1 MEWTCFVLGWMLTY
15 CEFIRELLQGRA
27 HCKYSEALQ
36 ELLLPTVQVRCE
48 LKIASATDVWIITA
62 KPKTLAEDFAV
73 NTDSDQ
79 EEKEVLID
87 ALPRNGVCS
96 PTSLLQGGGSDA
108 GTFWGSVFLCFILL
122 TVEKTPHLLF
132 FFFLSSFF
140 FPLFFFFYFHFS
152 HLVVMRLPR
161 EEKWATV
168 VFHSFLVYTFVHKK
182 PFFFF
187 LMKNQ

>member
-15 CEFIRELLQGRA
+15 CEFIRELLHGRV

-36 ELLLPTVQVRCE
+36 EQLLPTVQVRRE

-79 EEKEVLID
+79 EEKDVLTD

-96 PTSLLQGGGSDA
+96 PTSLLQGGGGDA
-108 GTFWGSVFLCFILL
+108 GTFWGSVFLCLILL
-122 TVEKTPHLLF
+122 TVEKNPHLVF
-132 FFFLSSFF
+132 FPHLFF
-140 FPLFFFFYFHFS
+140 FPLFLFFSFQSFGGHASATGREVS
-152 HLVVMRLPR
+152 HGCV
-161 EEKWATV
+161 
-168 VFHSFLVYTFVHKK
+168 SFILGLHVRAQETL
-182 PFFFF
+182 FFF
-187 LMKNQ
+187 LMKNK